1 MLRKLSYFLLF
12 YCGLLSAARAQ
23 QATGV
28 LALDQLVVAL
38 NAKSLAPVQPYL
50 TPETRVGSL
59 PPAYTERVLAQLL
72 PQYGPVQG
80 LRLVRQE
87 PAGPNTRYVCQ
98 LARQGTEKEITFVL
112 TPAGQFAELNLVQ
125 ASAKKIATTFDPGEL
140 ATPPSADVP
149 ARVLNGLLVVEAEVD
164 GRRGNFL
171 LDTGAPALVLNKRE
185 FAPPGAETTLAAAG
199 STGVNGK
206 MAGMSYHQVQKFDW
220 QGIRFQQK
228 EVPTLDLTSLEQKL
242 GGLPLLGL
250 IGYNMLSQYAVT
262 LDYRAGQVR
271 LRQPSPAATAGP
283 APAPVLLRVPFT
295 MSGHLPVVPM
305 TVGGQ
310 TFQVGVDCGAQAN
323 LLDQQ
328 YQAGLAHVLRK
339 ASTARLSGAD
349 AATRTVSTARLPE
362 VRLAGP
368 LVFRKQATVFADM
381 AHLNQNPNRPPLQG
395 LVGYPLLSQYR
406 TTIDYVN
413 KELIFNVW

>member
-1 MLRKLSYFLLF
+1 MLRKISFLLLF
-12 YCGLLSAARAQ
+12 CCGLLRAAYAQ

-28 LALDQLVVAL
+28 PALDQLVAAL
-38 NAKSLAPVQPYL
+38 NGKSLAPVQSYL

-72 PQYGPVQG
+72 PQYGPVEG
-80 LRLVRQE
+80 LRIVRQE

-98 LARQGTEKEITFVL
+98 LARQGTEKEVTFVL

-125 ASAKKIATTFDPGEL
+125 ASAKKIDTTFAPGEL
-140 ATPPSADVP
+140 TTPPSANVP
-149 ARVLNGLLVVEAEVD
+149 AKVLNGLLVVEAEVD

-185 FAPPGAETTLAAAG
+185 FTPPGTETTLAAAG

-206 MAGMSYHQVQKFDW
+206 MAGMSYHRVQKFDW
-220 QGIRFQQK
+220 QGISFQQK

-250 IGYNMLSQYAVT
+250 IGYNVLSQYAVT
-262 LDYRAGQVR
+262 LDYRAGLVR
-271 LRQPSPAATAGP
+271 LRQPGP
-283 APAPVLLRVPFT
+283 ATTPALMRVPFT
-295 MSGHLPVVPM
+295 LSGHLPVVALA
-305 TVGGQ
+305 VGGQ

-328 YQAGLAHVLRK
+328 YQAGLARELRK
-339 ASTARLSGAD
+339 ISTARLSGAD
-349 AATRTVSTARLPE
+349 ANARTVATARLPE

-368 LVFRKQATVFADM
+368 LAFRKQATVFADL
-381 AHLNQNPNRPPLQG
+381 AHLNQNPSRAPLQG

-413 KELIFNVW
+413 KELIFSAW

>member
-1 MLRKLSYFLLF
+1 MLRKLSLLLLLC
-12 YCGLLSAARAQ
+12 CGLLPTAWAQ

-28 LALDQLVVAL
+28 PALDQLVAAL
-38 NAKSLAPVQPYL
+38 NGKSLAPVQPFL

-72 PQYGPVQG
+72 PQYGPVES
-80 LRLVRQE
+80 LRIVRQE

-98 LARQGTEKEITFVL
+98 LARQGTAKEVTFVL

-125 ASAKKIATTFDPGEL
+125 ASAKKIDTSFAPSEL
-140 ATPPSADVP
+140 TAPPSADAP

-164 GRRGNFL
+164 GQRGNFL
-171 LDTGAPALVLNKRE
+171 LDTGAPALVLNKRT
-185 FAPPGAETTLAAAG
+185 FAPPGTETTLAAAG

-206 MAGMSYHQVQKFDW
+206 MAGMSYHLVQKFDW

-228 EVPTLDLTSLEQKL
+228 EVPTLDLTSLEKKL

-271 LRQPSPAATAGP
+271 LRQADPAA
-283 APAPVLLRVPFT
+283 APALMRVPFAL
-295 MSGHLPVVPM
+295 SGHLPVVAM
-305 TVGGQ
+305 TVDGQ

-328 YQAGLAHVLRK
+328 YRAGLAHELRK
-339 ASTARLSGAD
+339 TSTAQLSGAD
-349 AATRTVSTARLPE
+349 ATARTVATARLPA
-362 VRLAGP
+362 VHLAGP

-381 AHLNQNPNRPPLQG
+381 AHLNQNPNRAPLQG

-406 TTIDYVN
+406 TTIDYVH
-413 KELIFNVW
+413 KELIFSAW

>member
-1 MLRKLSYFLLF
+1 MLRKLSYFLLC
-12 YCGLLSAARAQ
+12 YCSLLQAVRAQ

-28 LALDQLVVAL
+28 PALDQLVAAL
-38 NAKSLAPVQPYL
+38 NANSLAPVQPYL

-98 LARQGTEKEITFVL
+98 LARQGTEKEVTFVL

-125 ASAKKIATTFDPGEL
+125 ASAKKIATAFDPGEL
-140 ATPPSADVP
+140 TTPPSANAP

-164 GRRGNFL
+164 GQRGNFL
-171 LDTGAPALVLNKRE
+171 LDTGAPALVLNKRA
-185 FAPPGAETTLAAAG
+185 FAPPGAETTLAIAG

-206 MAGMSYHQVQKFDW
+206 MAGMSYHRVQKFDW

-250 IGYNMLSQYAVT
+250 IGYNLLSQYAVT

-271 LRQPSPAATAGP
+271 LRQPDPAATP
-283 APAPVLLRVPFT
+283 APALMRVPFT
-295 MSGHLPVVPM
+295 LSGHLPVVPM
-305 TVGGQ
+305 TVAGQ

-368 LVFRKQATVFADM
+368 LAFRKQATVFADL
-381 AHLNQNPNRPPLQG
+381 AHLNQNPNRAPLQG

-413 KELIFNVW
+413 KELIFSAW

>member
-1 MLRKLSYFLLF
+1 M
-12 YCGLLSAARAQ
+12 ARAQ

-28 LALDQLVVAL
+28 PALDQLVAAL
-38 NAKSLAPVQPYL
+38 NGKSLAPVQPYL

-72 PQYGPVQG
+72 PQYGPVEG
-80 LRLVRQE
+80 LRIVRQE
-87 PAGPNTRYVCQ
+87 PAGPNIRYVCQ
-98 LARQGTEKEITFVL
+98 LARQGTEKEVTFVL
-112 TPAGQFAELNLVQ
+112 TPAGQFTELNLVA
-125 ASAKKIATTFDPGEL
+125 ASAKKIATAFAPGEL
-140 ATPPSADVP
+140 TAPPSADVP
-149 ARVLNGLLVVEAEVD
+149 ARLFNGLLVVEAELD

-185 FAPPGAETTLAAAG
+185 FAPPGAETTLAAG

-206 MAGMSYHQVQKFDW
+206 MAGMSYHLVQKFEW
-220 QGIRFQQK
+220 QGIGFQQK
-228 EVPTLDLTSLEQKL
+228 EVPTLDLTSLEKKL
-242 GGLPLLGL
+242 GGLTLLGL
-250 IGYNMLSQYAVT
+250 IGYNILSQYAVT

-271 LRQPSPAATAGP
+271 LRQPNPAAATAP
-283 APAPVLLRVPFT
+283 ALMRVPFVL
-295 MSGHLPVVPM
+295 SGHLPVVAM
-305 TVGGQ
+305 TVSGQ

-328 YQAGLAHVLRK
+328 YQAGLARVLRK

-349 AATRTVSTARLPE
+349 ATARTVATARLPE
-362 VRLAGP
+362 VQLAGP
-368 LVFRKQATVFADM
+368 LVFRKQATVFADL
-381 AHLNQNPNRPPLQG
+381 AHLNQNPNRAPLQG

-413 KELIFNVW
+413 KELIFNAW

>member
-1 MLRKLSYFLLF
+1 MLRKLSLLLLF
-12 YCGLLSAARAQ
+12 CCGLLRAAHAQ

-28 LALDQLVVAL
+28 PALDQLVAAL
-38 NAKSLAPVQPYL
+38 NSQSVAPVQPYL
-50 TPETRVGSL
+50 TSETRVGSL

-87 PAGPNTRYVCQ
+87 PAGANTRYVCQ
-98 LARQGTEKEITFVL
+98 LARQGTEKEVTFVL

-125 ASAKKIATTFDPGEL
+125 ASAKKIDTTFGPGAL
-140 ATPPSADVP
+140 TTPPSADAP

-206 MAGMSYHQVQKFDW
+206 MAGMSYHLVQKFDW
-220 QGIRFQQK
+220 QGISFQQK
-228 EVPTLDLTSLEQKL
+228 EVPTLDLSSLERKL
-242 GGLPLLGL
+242 GNLPLLGL
-250 IGYNMLSQYAVT
+250 IGYNVLSQYAVT
-262 LDYRAGQVR
+262 LDYRAGLVR
-271 LRQPSPAATAGP
+271 LRQPSPATADQGA
-283 APAPVLLRVPFT
+283 APALMRVPFT
-295 MSGHLPVVPM
+295 LSGHLPLVAL

-328 YQAGLAHVLRK
+328 YQAGLARELRK
-339 ASTARLSGAD
+339 TSTAQLSGAD
-349 AATRTVSTARLPE
+349 AARRTVATARLPAM
-362 VRLAGP
+362 RLAGP

-381 AHLNQNPNRPPLQG
+381 AHLNQNPNRAPLQG

-413 KELIFNVW
+413 KELIFSAW

>member
-1 MLRKLSYFLLF
+1 MLRKLSLLLLF
-12 YCGLLSAARAQ
+12 CCGLLRAAHAQ
-23 QATGV
+23 QVTGV
-28 LALDQLVVAL
+28 PALDQLVAAL
-38 NAKSLAPVQPYL
+38 NSKALAPVQPYL
-50 TPETRVGSL
+50 TPKTRVGSL
-59 PPAYTERVLAQLL
+59 PPAYTERVLGQLL
-72 PQYGPVQG
+72 PQYGPVEG
-80 LRLVRQE
+80 LRIVRQE

-98 LARQGTEKEITFVL
+98 LARQGTEKEVSFVL

-125 ASAKKIATTFDPGEL
+125 ASAKKIDTTFAPGEL
-140 ATPPSADVP
+140 TTPPSADMP

-185 FAPPGAETTLAAAG
+185 FAPPGTETTLTAAG

-206 MAGMSYHQVQKFDW
+206 MAGMSYHRVQKFDW
-220 QGIRFQQK
+220 QGVRFQQK
-228 EVPTLDLTSLEQKL
+228 EVPTLDLSSLEQKL
-242 GGLPLLGL
+242 GGLSLLGL
-250 IGYNMLSQYAVT
+250 IGYNMLSQYAIT

-271 LRQPSPAATAGP
+271 LRQPDPAAATAP
-283 APAPVLLRVPFT
+283 ALMRVPFT
-295 MSGHLPVVPM
+295 LSGHLPVVPM

-328 YQAGLAHVLRK
+328 YQAGLARELRK
-339 ASTARLSGAD
+339 ISTARLSGAD
-349 AATRTVSTARLPE
+349 ANARTVATARLPE

-368 LVFRKQATVFADM
+368 LAFRKQATVFTDI
-381 AHLNQNPNRPPLQG
+381 AHLNQNPNRAPLQG

-413 KELIFNVW
+413 KELIFNAW

>member
-1 MLRKLSYFLLF
+1 MLRKLSYLLLF
-12 YCGLLSAARAQ
+12 CCGLLRVAHAQ

-28 LALDQLVVAL
+28 PALDQLVAAL
-38 NAKSLAPVQPYL
+38 NSQSLAPVQPYL

-72 PQYGPVQG
+72 PQYSPVQG

-87 PAGPNTRYVCQ
+87 PAGANTRYVCQ
-98 LARQGTEKEITFVL
+98 LARQGTEKEVTFVL
-112 TPAGQFAELNLVQ
+112 TPAGQFAELNLVPV
-125 ASAKKIATTFDPGEL
+125 SARKIDTTFGPGAL
-140 ATPPSADVP
+140 TTPPSAAAP

-185 FAPPGAETTLAAAG
+185 FAPPGSETTLAAAG

-206 MAGMSYHQVQKFDW
+206 MAGMSYHVVQKFDW
-220 QGIRFQQK
+220 QGISFQQK
-228 EVPTLDLTSLEQKL
+228 EVPTLDLNSLERKL
-242 GGLPLLGL
+242 GNLPLLGL
-250 IGYNMLSQYAVT
+250 IGYNVLSQYAVT

-271 LRQPSPAATAGP
+271 LRQPDPTAAA
-283 APAPVLLRVPFT
+283 APALMRVPFT
-295 MSGHLPVVPM
+295 LSGHLPLVAL

-328 YQAGLAHVLRK
+328 YQAELARELRK
-339 ASTARLSGAD
+339 TSTAQLSGAD
-349 AATRTVSTARLPE
+349 AASRAVTTARLPA

-381 AHLNQNPNRPPLQG
+381 AHLNQNPNRAPLQG

-413 KELIFNVW
+413 KELIFSAW

>member
-1 MLRKLSYFLLF
+1 MLRKLSLL
-12 YCGLLSAARAQ
+12 LLLGWVLLPVARAQ

-28 LALDQLVVAL
+28 PALDQLVAAL
-38 NAKSLAPVQPYL
+38 NGKSLAPVQPFL

-59 PPAYTERVLAQLL
+59 PPAYTERILAQLL
-72 PQYGPVQG
+72 PQYGPVES

-87 PAGPNTRYVCQ
+87 PVGPNTRYVCQ
-98 LARQGTEKEITFVL
+98 LARQGTQKEVTFVL

-125 ASAKKIATTFDPGEL
+125 ASVKKIDTAFAPGEL
-140 ATPPSADVP
+140 TTPPSADAP
-149 ARVLNGLLVVEAEVD
+149 ARVLNGLLVVVAEVD

-185 FAPPGAETTLAAAG
+185 FAPPGTETTLATAG

-206 MAGMSYHQVQKFDW
+206 MAGMSYYRVQKFDW
-220 QGIRFQQK
+220 QGIGFQQK
-228 EVPTLDLTSLEQKL
+228 EVPTLDLTSLEKKL
-242 GGLPLLGL
+242 GGLTLLGL
-250 IGYNMLSQYAVT
+250 VGYNMLSQYAVT
-262 LDYRAGQVR
+262 LDYRAGRVR
-271 LRQPSPAATAGP
+271 LRQSALGGAATA
-283 APAPVLLRVPFT
+283 APALMRVPFVL
-295 MSGHLPVVPM
+295 SGHLPVVAM
-305 TVGGQ
+305 TVDDQ

-328 YQAGLAHVLRK
+328 YQAGLARELRK
-339 ASTARLSGAD
+339 TSTAQLSGAD
-349 AATRTVSTARLPE
+349 ATARTVATARLPA

-381 AHLNQNPNRPPLQG
+381 AHLNQNPNRAPLQG

-413 KELIFNVW
+413 KELIFSAW